1 MVTPK
6 GPASIPPAAAELFGP
21 DIAEFA
27 TLEEAAALLEGL
39 SKALF
44 PSGLPEGRK
53 ELTWADRDDV
63 EGLHSDGRV
72 RPIEER
78 LRAAE
83 KRFSTLVEQIP
94 AVTFMAVLG
103 EGQNEVY
110 VSPHVEQMLGYSQQ
124 EWLSD
129 PFLWYYRLHPEDRV
143 RWNEEFARGCRTG
156 GPFRAECRFLARDGR
171 TVWVHGEAR
180 VVKDELGRPQF
191 LQGVAF
197 DITESKRAQELLL
210 NAAVRKARV
219 DEELEIAKRVQRALI
234 PENPA
239 LDGLEIASAM
249 EPAEQVGGDY
259 YDVEATPGGGWL
271 AIGDVSG
278 HGLNAGLVMLMLESA
293 MQTVQRALPNGSP
306 SDALAIVNQV
316 LYDNVAKRLGRED
329 YVTLTLLRYE
339 RNGRVVFSGGHQDIV
354 LFRAAERRI
363 ELIGTPGPWM
373 AIIDRLRRPVQSE
386 FTLRDGDLMVL
397 FTDGIIEARSRDG
410 ALFDIE
416 RLCTAVR
423 ELAHE
428 PPARIRDGVIAR
440 VRSHLAVQEDDMTL
454 LVARYGA
461 KRS

>member
-1 MVTPK
+1 MTSPSV
-6 GPASIPPAAAELFGP
+6 PPGILEHFDAENP
-21 DIAEFA
+21 DAEAVA
-27 TLEEAAALLEGL
+27 TSLAFLETL

-44 PSGLPEGRK
+44 PSGVPSDRK
-53 ELTWADRDDV
+53 GLTWADSEEV
-63 EGLHSDGRV
+63 AGLNSDGRI

-103 EGQNEVY
+103 EGDNEVY

-129 PFLWYYRLHPEDRV
+129 PFLWYYRLHPDDRL
-143 RWNEEFARGCRTG
+143 RWNEEFARGCRSG

-171 TVWVHGEAR
+171 EVWVHGEAR

-197 DITESKRAQELLL
+197 DITESKRAQALLL
-210 NAAVRKARV
+210 DSAVRQARI
-219 DEELEIAKRVQRALI
+219 DEELEIAKRVQRALV
-234 PENPA
+234 PENPT
-239 LDGLEIASAM
+239 LDGLEIAAIM
-249 EPAEQVGGDY
+249 EPADQVGGDY
-259 YDVEATPGGGWL
+259 YDVEATPEGGWL

-306 SDALAIVNQV
+306 SEALAVINQV
-316 LYDNVAKRLGRED
+316 LFDNVAKRLGRED

-339 RNGRVVFSGGHQDIV
+339 RNGRVVFAGGHQDIV
-354 LFRAAERRI
+354 VFRAAERRV
-363 ELIGTPGPWM
+363 ELVGTPGPWM
-373 AIIDRLRRPVQSE
+373 AIIDRLKRPVQSE
-386 FTLRDGDLMVL
+386 FELADGDLMVL
-397 FTDGIIEARSRDG
+397 FTDGIIEARDRDG
-410 ALFDIE
+410 NLFGIE
-416 RLCTAVR
+416 RLCEAIRV
-423 ELAHE
+423 LADE
-428 PPARIRDGVIAR
+428 PPERIRDGVVAR

-454 LVARYGA
+454 LVTRFHASR
-461 KRS
+461 